1 MIIALDGPAGSGK
14 STIAKELARDLNIEY
29 LDTGAMY
36 RAMTYYLLTEA
47 VNLDDEQAVSEAIA
61 DITIDVDGKK
71 TFLNGIDVS
80 TQIRQ
85 ERINNNISKVAALA
99 PVREV
104 LVKSQRLIGES
115 KDMIL
120 DGRDIGTVVF
130 PNANYKF
137 YIDASSDVR
146 ATRRVIQNKK
156 LGINESL
163 ETIKKSIENRDE
175 KDRNREI
182 GPLKCAE
189 DAIVID
195 TSNIDLKQTIA
206 LIKKEME
213 K

>member
-14 STIAKELARDLNIEY
+14 STIAKNLAKNLNIEY

-36 RAMTYYLLTEA
+36 RAMTLFLIENNVDLT
-47 VNLDDEQAVSEAIA
+47 DENAIA
-61 DITIDVDGKK
+61 DAITNISIDVEGKK
-71 TFLNGIDVS
+71 TILNGRDVS
-80 TQIRQ
+80 KLIRG
-85 ERINNNISKVAALA
+85 ENINNNISIVAANSA
-99 PVREV
+99 VRET
-104 LVKSQRLIGES
+104 LVRSQQKIGES

-130 PNANYKF
+130 PNADYKF

-146 ATRRVIQNKK
+146 AKRRVNQNKR
-156 LGINESL
+156 LGINESY
-163 ETIKKSIENRDE
+163 EVIKKSIEERDE
-175 KDRNREI
+175 KDRNRKI

-195 TSNIDLKQTIA
+195 TSNINLKQTID
-206 LIKKEME
+206 LIKKEMA

>member
-14 STIAKELARDLNIEY
+14 STIAKELAKSLNIEY

-36 RAMTYYLLTEA
+36 RAVTLFLLEQQVDINDQDA
-47 VNLDDEQAVSEAIA
+47 VASAIT

-71 TFLNGIDVS
+71 TFLNGEDVS
-80 TQIRQ
+80 KDIRQ
-85 ERINNNISKVAALA
+85 EQINKNISVVAANGA
-99 PVREV
+99 VRDI
-104 LVKSQRLIGES
+104 LVKSQRKIGKS

-120 DGRDIGTVVF
+120 DGRDIGTIVF
-130 PNANYKF
+130 PDADYKF

-146 ATRRVIQNKK
+146 AERRVAQNKR
-156 LGINESL
+156 LGNNESF
-163 ETIKKSIENRDE
+163 ETIKANIERRDE
-175 KDRNREI
+175 MDRNRKI

-195 TSNIDLKQTIA
+195 TSNINLKQTIA
-206 LIKKEME
+206 VIKKEMD

>member
-14 STIAKELARDLNIEY
+14 STIAKELAKDLQVEY

-36 RAMTYYLLTEA
+36 RAMTLFLLRNNVELTDGEA
-47 VNLDDEQAVSEAIA
+47 VANAIK
-61 DITIDVDGKK
+61 DVIINVDGKE
-71 TFLNGIDVS
+71 TFLNDENVS
-80 TQIRQ
+80 KQIRS
-85 ERINNNISKVAALA
+85 EDINQNISVVAANGA
-99 PVREV
+99 VRDI

-130 PNANYKF
+130 PNADYKF

-146 ATRRVIQNKK
+146 AKRRVNQNKR
-156 LGINESL
+156 LGINESF
-163 ETIKKSIENRDE
+163 ETIKASIENRDE
-175 KDRNREI
+175 MDRNREI
-182 GPLKCAE
+182 GPLKCAD

-195 TSNIDLKQTIA
+195 TSNINLKQTIA
-206 LIKKEME
+206 ILKKEMD

>member
-14 STIAKELARDLNIEY
+14 STIAKELAKDLQVEY

-36 RAMTYYLLTEA
+36 RAMTLFLLRNNVELTNSEA
-47 VNLDDEQAVSEAIA
+47 VAEAVKDVI
-61 DITIDVDGKK
+61 INVDGKE
-71 TFLNGIDVS
+71 TFLNNENVS
-80 TQIRQ
+80 KEIRS
-85 ERINNNISKVAALA
+85 EDINKNISVVAANGA
-99 PVREV
+99 VRDI

-130 PNANYKF
+130 PNADYKF

-146 ATRRVIQNKK
+146 AKRRVSQNKR
-156 LGINESL
+156 LGINESF
-163 ETIKKSIENRDE
+163 ETIKASIENRDE
-175 KDRNREI
+175 MDRNREI
-182 GPLKCAE
+182 GPLKCAD

-195 TSNIDLKQTIA
+195 TSNINLKQTIA
-206 LIKKEME
+206 ILKKEMD

>member
-14 STIAKELARDLNIEY
+14 STIAKELAKSLNIEY

-36 RAMTYYLLTEA
+36 RAMTLHLLNEDVDLADVEA
-47 VNLDDEQAVSEAIA
+47 VAKSIA

-71 TFLNGIDVS
+71 TFLNGVDVS
-80 TQIRQ
+80 KQIRQ
-85 ERINNNISKVAALA
+85 ERINQNISKVAALA
-99 PVREV
+99 PVRDV
-104 LVKSQRLIGES
+104 LVKSQRLIGQS

-130 PNANYKF
+130 PDADFKF

-146 ATRRVIQNKK
+146 AKRRVMQNKK
-156 LGINESL
+156 LGIDESF
-163 ETIKKSIENRDE
+163 ETIKASIEHRDE
-175 KDRNREI
+175 MDRNREI

-195 TSNIDLKQTIA
+195 TSDINLKQTIVV
-206 LIKKEME
+206 IKKEME

>member
-14 STIAKELARDLNIEY
+14 STIAKSLAKDLNVEY

-36 RAMTYYLLTEA
+36 RAMTLFLLTNNVELTNETA
-47 VNLDDEQAVSEAIA
+47 VAEAIA
-61 DITIDVDGKK
+61 DVTIDIDGKR
-71 TFLNGIDVS
+71 TILNGEDVS
-80 TQIRQ
+80 SQIRG
-85 ERINNNISKVAALA
+85 EDINQNISVVAANGA
-99 PVREV
+99 VRDI
-104 LVKSQRLIGES
+104 LVRSQRMIGQS

-130 PNANYKF
+130 PNADFKF

-146 ATRRVIQNKK
+146 AKRRVAQNKR
-156 LGINESL
+156 LGINESF
-163 ETIKKSIENRDE
+163 ETIKASIEARDE
-175 KDRNREI
+175 MDRNREI

-195 TSNIDLKQTIA
+195 TSNINLKQTIA
-206 LIKKEME
+206 EIKKEMG

>member
-14 STIAKELARDLNIEY
+14 STIAKELAKSLNIEY

-36 RAMTYYLLTEA
+36 RAMTLHLLNEG
-47 VNLDDEQAVSEAIA
+47 VNLDDADAVAKSIA
-61 DITIDVDGKK
+61 DITIDVEGKK
-71 TFLNGIDVS
+71 TFLNGDDVS
-80 TQIRQ
+80 SAIRQ
-85 ERINNNISKVAALA
+85 ESINQNISKVAALGA
-99 PVREV
+99 VRDI
-104 LVKSQRLIGES
+104 LVKSQRLIGQS

-130 PNANYKF
+130 PDADYKF

-146 ATRRVIQNKK
+146 AKRRVAQNRK
-156 LGINESL
+156 LGIDESF
-163 ETIKKSIENRDE
+163 ETIKASIEHRDE
-175 KDRNREI
+175 MDRNREI

-195 TSNIDLKQTIA
+195 TSDINLKQTIVV
-206 LIKKEME
+206 IKKEME

>member
-14 STIAKELARDLNIEY
+14 STIAKELAKDLQVEY

-36 RAMTYYLLTEA
+36 RAMTLFLLRNNVELTDSDA
-47 VNLDDEQAVSEAIA
+47 VANAVKDVI
-61 DITIDVDGKK
+61 INVDGKE
-71 TFLNGIDVS
+71 TYLNDENVS
-80 TQIRQ
+80 KEIRS
-85 ERINNNISKVAALA
+85 EDINKNISVVAANGA
-99 PVREV
+99 VRDI

-130 PNANYKF
+130 PNADYKF

-146 ATRRVIQNKK
+146 AKRRVSQNKR
-156 LGINESL
+156 LGINESF
-163 ETIKKSIENRDE
+163 ETIKASIENRDE
-175 KDRNREI
+175 MDRNREI
-182 GPLKCAE
+182 GPLKCAD

-195 TSNIDLKQTIA
+195 TSNINLKQTIA
-206 LIKKEME
+206 ILKKEMD

>member
-14 STIAKELARDLNIEY
+14 STIAKELAKSLNIEY

-36 RAMTYYLLTEA
+36 RAVTLFLLEQKVNIDDQDA
-47 VNLDDEQAVSEAIA
+47 VANAIT

-71 TFLNGIDVS
+71 TFLNGKDVS
-80 TQIRQ
+80 KDIRQ
-85 ERINNNISKVAALA
+85 EQINKNISVVAANGA
-99 PVREV
+99 VRDI
-104 LVKSQRLIGES
+104 LVKSQRKIGES

-120 DGRDIGTVVF
+120 DGRDIGTIVF
-130 PNANYKF
+130 PNADYKF

-146 ATRRVIQNKK
+146 AERRVAQNKR
-156 LGINESL
+156 LGNNESF
-163 ETIKKSIENRDE
+163 ETIKANIEHRDE
-175 KDRNREI
+175 MDRNRKI

-195 TSNIDLKQTIA
+195 TSNINLKQTIA
-206 LIKKEME
+206 VIKKEMD